1 MKADIGGGAR
11 VGGAGAEGIGRAG
24 ADGRFIGKEI
34 KPEVGPLKAG
44 AGVAGAEIEVEDE
57 A

>member
-1 MKADIGGGAR
+1 VKADIGGGAR
-11 VGGAGAEGIGRAG
+11 VGEAGAEGIGRAG

-34 KPEVGPLKAG
+34 KLEAGPLRAG